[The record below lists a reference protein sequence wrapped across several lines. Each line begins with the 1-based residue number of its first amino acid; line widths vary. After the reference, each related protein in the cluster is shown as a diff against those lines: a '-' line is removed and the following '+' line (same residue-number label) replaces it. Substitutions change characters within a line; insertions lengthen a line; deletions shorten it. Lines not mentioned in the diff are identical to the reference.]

1 MAVAPTVIPLRGSLG
16 ALDTQN
22 PNLLPLMDMS
32 FSSGAGGTLDAMS
45 PAKYLATNPRVN
57 GSLSITVGGSITNL
71 DTVALRFTSP
81 LFPGGVYTTA
91 PYTIVT
97 ADTTQTVAQALDDM
111 IDNDVVLASLGM
123 SGELQGT
130 GSPLQVNVLS
140 NGPISNGV
148 TVTAVKT
155 GAGTITLT
163 FGNSGVIAGGSGPI
177 IPTAGFSFSY
187 NGCTINF
194 QYGKPV
200 IVGSDLLAQLVS
212 QGRPVI

>member
-22 PNLLPLMDMS
+22 PNLLPLMDLAM
-32 FSSGAGGTLDAMS
+32 SSGNGTLDAMS
-45 PAKYLATNPRVN
+45 PAKYLASNPRVN
-57 GSLSITVGGSITNL
+57 ATLSITVGGSITNL

-97 ADTTQTVAQALDDM
+97 ADTTQTVAEALDDM
-111 IDNDVVLASLGM
+111 IDNDIVLTSLGM

-130 GSPLQVNVLS
+130 GAALQVNLLA
-140 NGPISNGV
+140 NGPVSNGV

-177 IPTAGFSFSY
+177 IPTSGFSFSY

-200 IVGSDLLAQLVS
+200 VIGSDLLAQLVA